1 MKESFVFYKS
11 FYDSIRRIK
20 NKELKS
26 DIFEAICELA
36 LYNNDI
42 ELTSEV
48 GLMIMDLIKPQI
60 EANNKRY
67 EDGKKGGR
75 PKKKTSGYEKEKTSG
90 YENKKPN
97 DNVNENDNVN
107 VNANENVINNIS
119 ATVLNKKNIEAEEI
133 IARLNEL
140 AGTNFR
146 AEGKA
151 TKKLIDD
158 LLKDYTK
165 EEVLYVVEKMC
176 YIWGQTKQ
184 SDKDM
189 SVYLR
194 PSTLFR
200 KSNFENY
207 LGMKVP
213 EKKITTEDLGQY
225 YDFSE
230 FR

>member
-184 SDKDM
+184 SGKDM